1 MTGRSLLDASLLL
14 LLALG
19 TAAPGA
25 AQVVEEPH
33 WRRTVAEDAGQPHHR
48 PAEPGVRGGLPAASE
63 QATRAGG

>member
-33 WRRTVAEDAGQPHHR
+33 WRRTVSEDAGQPLR
-48 PAEPGVRGGLPAASE
+48 WPTRPGVRGGLPGTSDL
-63 QATRAGG
+63 ATRAGG